1 MPDTDTTSS
10 TLGAPAPASPRGLV
24 SGAWVVTARE
34 LGSYF
39 DSPIAYIYAAV
50 FIVLSCTTFMNS
62 FFLESVVDMSAYFR
76 VLPYLLIAF
85 VPAITMRTWAEEHA
99 QGTFELIATLPLRSI
114 QLVLGKYVAAFLFYL
129 IVLLGSLPIVAMLVW
144 LGDPD
149 LGLIFSSYL
158 GAILLG
164 GLFLSFGVCLSGMT
178 RNQIVAFVLA
188 AMLGFILVLS
198 GHEAVVEV
206 VDGLAAE
213 WQVGTWLYESISVSP
228 HYEAFARGIIGLGH
242 TLYFVMMGAFFL
254 WMNDIALRRSRF

>member
-1 MPDTDTTSS
+1 MADP
-10 TLGAPAPASPRGLV
+10 GAAGLRGVASGT
-24 SGAWVVTARE
+24 WVVAARE
-34 LGSYF
+34 LGAYF

-62 FFLESVVDMSAYFR
+62 FFLESVVDMSTYFQ

-129 IVLLGSLPIVAMLVW
+129 IVLLGSLPIVAMLIW
-144 LGDPD
+144 LGEPD
-149 LGLIFSSYL
+149 LGLILSSYL

-164 GLFLSFGVCLSGMT
+164 ALFLSFGVFVSGLT

-188 AMLGFILVLS
+188 AMLGFVLVLS

-206 VDGLAAE
+206 IDGLAANG
-213 WQVGTWLYESISVSP
+213 QLGTWLYESISVLP
-228 HYEAFARGIIGLGH
+228 HYEAFARGIVGLGH
-242 TLYFVMMGAFFL
+242 VLHFVLMSAFFL
-254 WMNDIALRRSRF
+254 WMNNITLQRSRF